1 MVKGRLVDLFLCIA
15 TYEHGHRTKVERFFT
30 GNPAHIRMFK
40 DLLLV
45 CDSAAKQA
53 TKAKMVVAS
62 DVRRH
67 FVRDENKFLRSAT
80 QELLSRADL
89 QRQNPED
96 TGTNIIVGKVVHKG
110 FEYLYDND
118 GAYRGNVDFYADV
131 SVSSLSGAG
140 RVVMTPGER
149 T

>member
-1 MVKGRLVDLFLCIA
+1 
-15 TYEHGHRTKVERFFT
+15 
-30 GNPAHIRMFK
+30 MFK
-40 DLLLV
+40 DLLHV
-45 CDSAAKQA
+45 CDSATKQA
-53 TKAKMVVAS
+53 SKARMLVAS
-62 DVRRH
+62 DVLRH